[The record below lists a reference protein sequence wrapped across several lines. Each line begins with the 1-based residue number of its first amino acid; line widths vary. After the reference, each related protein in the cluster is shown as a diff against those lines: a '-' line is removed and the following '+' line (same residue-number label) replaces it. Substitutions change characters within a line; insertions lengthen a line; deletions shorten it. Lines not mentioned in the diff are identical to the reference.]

1 MDNHRASTLRPI
13 GNRILVRRL
22 PTPER
27 SASGLYLLG
36 RDEPT
41 LGNWNGVIV
50 QWSEPNTNYDLR
62 RISDDY
68 LVLPRDWLNFV
79 IIVGKAHP
87 VNDRLF
93 VEPLAGRFEHE
104 TNIIV
109 LRDAIITRYAR
120 ARVRA
125 VGPKVD
131 SDIHIGSVVLFS
143 LAHIN
148 EVRFDN
154 RVYFTLR
161 SDQCIATIEED

>member
-79 IIVGKAHP
+79 ITAGVAHP

-93 VEPLAGRFEHE
+93 VEPLAGTFEHT

-109 LRDAIITRYAR
+109 MHPSRVTRYAR

-125 VGPKVD
+125 VGPKVN
-131 SDIHIGSVVLFS
+131 SDIYPGAVVLFS
-143 LAHIN
+143 LTHIS
-148 EVRFDN
+148 EVRFDQQT
-154 RVYFTLR
+154 YFTLR
-161 SDQCIATIEED
+161 SEQCIATIEED